1 MRHASCRLAA
11 LLVGGFLVGTV
22 ASAKEPASLP
32 LADMCAACHGPDGN
46 SPGSIPSI
54 ASLNAEVMRAF
65 LLGFREGD
73 IEATVMGRLARGLTD
88 AEIEDLA
95 RHFEGAAE

>member
-1 MRHASCRLAA
+1 MRQASCWPAAFLA
-11 LLVGGFLVGTV
+11 VSFLVGTK
-22 ASAKEPASLP
+22 AFAEESASLP

-73 IEATVMGRLARGLTD
+73 IEATIMGRLTRGLTD
-88 AEIEDLA
+88 AELEDLA
-95 RHFEGAAE
+95 RHFEGGME